1 MKKLILYSDQIPPLA
16 DKIDREL
23 ISLLPKLNPIIGYIP
38 SNADPPRK
46 YFKERQAYYSRMGM
60 DLQVYFELDKEYHP
74 DMLDSLLSCDAIH
87 LSGGNT
93 YYFLHWLR
101 KRKMLE
107 PLRRYV
113 KRGGVLVGVS
123 AGSILMSPDIS
134 ICPLYVNEPIEVET
148 DFSSLN
154 LVDFAFAPHYKSERM
169 SASIPALHK
178 YSRDHQI
185 VVYACQDS
193 GGIVVIEN
201 EVKCIG
207 DITKIDERK

>member
-1 MKKLILYSDQIPPLA
+1 MKKLVLYSDQIPPLA
-16 DKIDREL
+16 DDVDKEL
-23 ISLLPKLNPIIGYIP
+23 IALLGKSSPVIGYIP

-46 YFKERQAYYSRMGM
+46 YYKERQAYYSRMEM
-60 DLQVYFELDKEYHP
+60 DLQVYFELDKEYQP
-74 DMLDSLLSCDAIH
+74 NLLESLLSCDGIH

-93 YYFLHWLR
+93 YYFLYWLR

-113 KRGGVLVGVS
+113 EQGGVLIGVS

-134 ICPLYVNEPIEVET
+134 ICPLYINEPIEVET

-154 LVDFAFAPHYKSERM
+154 LVDFAFAPHYRSIRM
-169 SASIPALHK
+169 STNMSALQE
-178 YSRDHQI
+178 YSRNHQI

-193 GGIVVIEN
+193 GGIVVRE
-201 EVKCIG
+201 EDVTCIG
-207 DITKIDERK
+207 DVVKIDER